1 MNRSDDAQEQLST
14 DACQPAKPL
23 APGLC
28 RRILIVEDNLV
39 TMEYLIKVIAKA
51 GYKPVPALHAE
62 EALKVVWQE
71 PIDLIL
77 TDIMMPDMDGI
88 TMVKQIRQMPHLA
101 HLPILMVT
109 ADNDRQSVMA
119 SAQYHIQGY
128 LVKPVDRQLLLE
140 RIAQALKNSSPS
152 STDSE

>member
-1 MNRSDDAQEQLST
+1 MNRSDDEQEQVST
-14 DACQPAKPL
+14 DACQPAEPL
-23 APGLC
+23 VRGC
-28 RRILIVEDNLV
+28 SRRILLVEDNLV

-62 EALKVVWQE
+62 QALRVVRQE

-88 TMVKQIRQMPHLA
+88 TMVKHIRQMLHLV
-101 HLPILMVT
+101 HLPILMFT

-119 SAQYHIQGY
+119 SAQYNIQGY

-152 STDSE
+152 STNSE